1 MKFCK
6 KKYFVYDSCFSP
18 QQQPN
23 DEVNAP
29 PTAVEQSGLFSDGN
43 SIPRELRKERGY
55 GKLIF
60 KKDLSKCYVY
70 ISIKNLK
77 SSNINKIHIH
87 AGAPDVLGPVIV
99 NIGDLINIKN
109 DLADGYVLLTVTN
122 NDITP
127 FILGEGG
134 SCVCIKPDCSCDQM
148 NSIFPQPINVGGIPL
163 TTGNIAS
170 LDSLSR
176 LGLLY
181 FNFHNNTEN
190 FYGIMR
196 GQIYPTEEKNE
207 ECN

>member
-1 MKFCK
+1 MKPYEK
-6 KKYFVYDSCFSP
+6 KFFVYDSYFSP
-18 QQQPN
+18 QQQPD

-29 PTAVEQSGLFSDGN
+29 PSLVEQSGLYSDGN

-87 AGAPDVLGPVIV
+87 AGAPGILGPIIV
-99 NIGDLINIKN
+99 NIGNLTNIKN
-109 DLADGYVLLTVTN
+109 DLASGYVLLTVTN

-127 FILGEGG
+127 FTLGEGG
-134 SCVCIKPDCSCDQM
+134 SCICTTSDCSCDKE
-148 NSIFPQPINVGGIPL
+148 NSIFPQPISVGGIPL
-163 TTGNIAS
+163 TTGNIAT
-170 LDSLSR
+170 LDNLSR

-181 FNFHNNTEN
+181 FNFHNNSEN

-196 GQIYPTEEKNE
+196 GQIYPTENSE
-207 ECN
+207 ECNY